1 MPGTRKIQR
10 EDIINVA
17 LEIVRENGLDNVQ
30 TRNIAKKLN
39 CSTQPIFYQF
49 ANMEELKN
57 ELLIKVVEIYRK
69 YMTVDKKAHPY
80 KEMGKGYIK
89 FAKEEPKLFQLIF
102 MSENNLNTKN
112 FIKHDKKVY
121 EDILKYVSNITGI
134 NSEENVSNFH
144 LKMWIFTHGIATMIA
159 TKTCEIT
166 DEQIS
171 KMLTEEFEAL
181 MLLEK
186 KNYIERKEDINE

>member
-1 MPGTRKIQR
+1 MSGTKKIQK
-10 EDIINVA
+10 EDIINAA
-17 LEIVRENGLDNVQ
+17 LEIIRENGLNNVQ
-30 TRNIAKKLN
+30 ARNIAKKLN

-57 ELLIKVVEIYRK
+57 ELLKEVLEIYRK
-69 YMTVDKKAHPY
+69 YMKVDKKAHPY
-80 KEMGKGYIK
+80 KEMGKGYIR

-102 MSENNLNTKN
+102 MSENNLNAEN

-121 EDILKYVSNITGI
+121 EDILKYVSNVTRI

-159 TKTCEIT
+159 TKTCEIS
-166 DEQIS
+166 EKQIS

-186 KNYIERKEDINE
+186 KNYI

>member
-17 LEIVRENGLDNVQ
+17 LEIAREKGLDDVQ
-30 TRNIAKKLN
+30 ARNIAKKLN

-57 ELLIKVVEIYRK
+57 ELLIKVVEIYRE

-80 KEMGKGYIK
+80 KEMGKGYIR

-102 MSENNLNTKN
+102 MSENNLNAEN